1 MSGWARQRGGCIML
15 GVKRTLQIFSI
26 AMLAVFL
33 VACGK
38 EPQKTDAELGLNT
51 QQSRGRRAFQVYCA
65 SCHHAYS
72 SAGSKGPSLKG
83 LFKKKYLPSG
93 LPANDRFV
101 QGSIV
106 SGRNM
111 MPGFGGALSE
121 QQLSDLMAY
130 LHTL

>member
-1 MSGWARQRGGCIML
+1 MMN
-15 GVKRTLQIFSI
+15 GVKYVFQIFSI
-26 AMLAVFL
+26 AILTAFLA
-33 VACGK
+33 ACGK
-38 EPQKTDAELGLNT
+38 EPQRTDAELGLNA
-51 QQSRGRRAFQVYCA
+51 QQSRGRRVFQVYCA

-72 SAGSKGPSLKG
+72 SAGSKGPSLKE

-101 QGSIV
+101 EGTIV

-121 QQLSDLMAY
+121 QQVGDLMAY